1 MTGRATIAASGQRP
15 REREAASLAGRPLT
29 PRNFLFPFPSFFVL
43 SLFIFVYAL
52 LTASTYM
59 YIYTIHTHARA
70 SWRRA
75 PEGASTGGGSA
86 REAAGKA
93 VEVRE

>member
-29 PRNFLFPFPSFFVL
+29 PRNFVFPFPLSSFF
-43 SLFIFVYAL
+43 SLIYLRIVDSKHIY
-52 LTASTYM
+52 T
-59 YIYTIHTHARA
+59 YIYTIHIHARA
-70 SWRRA
+70 SWRKA
-75 PEGASTGGGSA
+75 PVRASTGEGNA
-86 REAAGKA
+86 EDAAGKA